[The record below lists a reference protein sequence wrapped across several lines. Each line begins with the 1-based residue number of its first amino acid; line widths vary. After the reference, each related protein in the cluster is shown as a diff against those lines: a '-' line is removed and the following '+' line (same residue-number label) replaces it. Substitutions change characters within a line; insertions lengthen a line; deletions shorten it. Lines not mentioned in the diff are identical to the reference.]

1 LPSASGGGG
10 AQIGNPTQDAV
21 VLGPAVAWGAA
32 VALGAARVVVT
43 AGGGVVELAV
53 AGSGPD
59 GEDDEHAARPKTA
72 ARITHAFTFATRTP
86 SVTSKD
92 RFTRY
97 GGDGEFGPFLA
108 GWLLEDHEPHGD
120 VVADRRG
127 RQFSE
132 PHQCRHVRERA
143 VLDAFGRAQQ
153 EVEFL
158 DTLARPRRAVLLER
172 RT

>member
-10 AQIGNPTQDAV
+10 VQTGSPTQDAV

-32 VALGAARVVVT
+32 VALGAGRVVVT
-43 AGGGVVELAV
+43 AGCGVVELAV
-53 AGSGPD
+53 AACGRD

-72 ARITHAFTFATRTP
+72 TNITHAFTLATRTP

-97 GGDGEFGPFLA
+97 GGDGEFGRFLA

-120 VVADRRG
+120 VVPDRRG
-127 RQFSE
+127 R
-132 PHQCRHVRERA
+132 
-143 VLDAFGRAQQ
+143 GTG
-153 EVEFL
+153 VEDL
-158 DTLARPRRAVLLER
+158 VIAEGVER
-172 RT
+172 RNTVW